1 MYLDEG
7 EFAGALSFVSDGH
20 LTVLVHPP
28 LTSQHIVD
36 TGGHLLPLIVVSVS
50 EGRGE
55 GRGREGGR
63 EGGKGSE

>member
-1 MYLDEG
+1 MIVNLVLYLDKG

-36 TGGHLLPLIVVSVS
+36 TEGHLLSLIVVSVS
-50 EGRGE
+50 EGREE
-55 GRGREGGR
+55 GGGGR
-63 EGGKGSE
+63 EGE